1 MEQSASPK
9 SLRRASSPP
18 PASQQTPPQSQL
30 RRTAS
35 SPSFCFLPCSLSE
48 LLLQQSPQS
57 TPTPPRRCET
67 EAHAAGVKK
76 QTTMAGDSVPR
87 LPFQDYAS
95 RRCEPDLW
103 SRSTQTELAAESSTQ
118 TEPLD
123 ISTDG
128 ARLHEDDARHAF
140 LRKLSSRWNAMQF
153 VITVAALGAFVF
165 VLVVIAAVLETANMS
180 PKMDGFDLLPDFF
193 ENEPPGSAAH
203 ERPVHITAPTAE
215 HAVTTPSLTKNSTAT
230 ELHGSRRTPAK
241 VRKATKTLPR
251 RPAARQDSTT
261 FAATKMPITAGT
273 RRRVGTPSPT
283 MGRRLGVRIIG
294 SHDYATRKDHLQEVT
309 GDLGMPSPIINKYDD
324 NKISGERA
332 DHESTPETRESRAP
346 SATPAGDFVEEI
358 V

>member
-203 ERPVHITAPTAE
+203 ERPVHITAPTA
-215 HAVTTPSLTKNSTAT
+215 
-230 ELHGSRRTPAK
+230 
-241 VRKATKTLPR
+241 
-251 RPAARQDSTT
+251 
-261 FAATKMPITAGT
+261 
-273 RRRVGTPSPT
+273 
-283 MGRRLGVRIIG
+283 GVRIIG

>member
-1 MEQSASPK
+1 MEPSASPK

-18 PASQQTPPQSQL
+18 PASQQTSPQSQL

-48 LLLQQSPQS
+48 LLLQQSPES
-57 TPTPPRRCET
+57 TPTPPRRCDA
-67 EAHAAGVKK
+67 EAHVAGVKK
-76 QTTMAGDSVPR
+76 QTAMAGDSVPR
-87 LPFQDYAS
+87 LPFQDYTS
-95 RRCEPDLW
+95 RRWEPDLW

-118 TEPLD
+118 TEPLE

-140 LRKLSSRWNAMQF
+140 RRKLSSRWNAMQL
-153 VITVAALGAFVF
+153 VITVAALGAFIF
-165 VLVVIAAVLETANMS
+165 ILVVIAAVLE
-180 PKMDGFDLLPDFF
+180 
-193 ENEPPGSAAH
+193 
-203 ERPVHITAPTAE
+203 AE
-215 HAVTTPSLTKNSTAT
+215 HAVTLATNSTAT

-251 RPAARQDSTT
+251 RPAARQDSTM

-273 RRRVGTPSPT
+273 RRRVWNPSPT

-324 NKISGERA
+324 NKISGGRA
-332 DHESTPETRESRAP
+332 DHESSPETRGSRAP

>member
-1 MEQSASPK
+1 MEPSASPK

-18 PASQQTPPQSQL
+18 PASQQTSPQSQL

-48 LLLQQSPQS
+48 LLLQQSPES
-57 TPTPPRRCET
+57 TPTPPRRCDA
-67 EAHAAGVKK
+67 EAHVAGVKK
-76 QTTMAGDSVPR
+76 QTAMAGDSVPR
-87 LPFQDYAS
+87 LPFQDYTS
-95 RRCEPDLW
+95 RRWEPDLW

-118 TEPLD
+118 TEPLE

-140 LRKLSSRWNAMQF
+140 RRKLSSRWNAMQL
-153 VITVAALGAFVF
+153 VITVAALGAFIF
-165 VLVVIAAVLETANMS
+165 ILVVIAAVLEAANTN
-180 PKMDGFDLLPDFF
+180 PKMDGFDLPDFF
-193 ENEPPGSAAH
+193 ENEPPVSAAH

-215 HAVTTPSLTKNSTAT
+215 HAVTLATNSTAT

-251 RPAARQDSTT
+251 RPAARQDSTM

-273 RRRVGTPSPT
+273 RRRVWNPSPT

-324 NKISGERA
+324 NKISGGRA
-332 DHESTPETRESRAP
+332 DHESSPETRGSRAP